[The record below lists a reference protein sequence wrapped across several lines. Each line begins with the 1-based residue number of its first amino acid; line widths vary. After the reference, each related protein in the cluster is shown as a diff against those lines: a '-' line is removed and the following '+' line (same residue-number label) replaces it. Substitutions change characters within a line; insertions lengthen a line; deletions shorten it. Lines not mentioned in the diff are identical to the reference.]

1 MIQLTANLSDAL
13 LDLFQSDGAH
23 VSAALVDAVEVGPW
37 FSLAQIHRF
46 QSQLPGWQFYFHAG
60 NAVMALGTARRLK
73 AYLRATAGP
82 WTSCHLSLLRPG
94 YIWLALRWGW
104 YLPSPNVP
112 RAVDRFVRRVAA
124 LARAVDL
131 PILLENMPAPPD
143 EKGRYAFDADPD
155 IINEILARTGCHLL
169 LDLAH
174 ARVAAAGQGLDVHD
188 YLALLPLDKVLQ
200 IHVSGPGM
208 RDGHLRDLHEPLQE
222 VDYALLDWVLAR
234 TRPQV
239 VTLEYFKERQ
249 PLHEQ
254 LTRLRGMLES

>member
-1 MIQLTANLSDAL
+1 MTQLSANLSN
-13 LDLFQSDGAH
+13 
-23 VSAALVDAVEVGPW
+23 ALVDLIQTDGSLIDAIEVGPW
-37 FSLAQIHRF
+37 YSTRQICRF
-46 QSQLPGWQFYFHAG
+46 QTQLPGWQFYFHAG
-60 NAVMALGTARRLK
+60 SVVMAPWGARRLK
-73 AYLRATAGP
+73 AYLRATTGP

-94 YIWLALRWGW
+94 HIWLALRWGW
-104 YLPSPNVP
+104 YLPPPNVP
-112 RAVDRFVRRVAA
+112 RAVDRYVRRVAA

-143 EKGRYAFDADPD
+143 PKGRYAFDADPG

-188 YLALLPLDKVLQ
+188 YLALLPLDRVQQ

-239 VTLEYFKERQ
+239 VTLEYFRDRR

-254 LTRLRGMLES
+254 LTRLRGMLEA